1 MSWRVHLAIVDPEKI
16 AEVRNLPKTHYL
28 NEEGYTCDDDGENST
43 TEFYEFVAND
53 FGCKE
58 DYCIGSIAFEI
69 DKLGVPFYKNSET
82 QELFEHY
89 HPRVIDHNA
98 FKLIIDGMRREAYEL
113 YKEVED
119 AGYDQCKAIIHRRRQ
134 LWDAEYMTP
143 YNLRE
148 SSKEI
153 VNAYN
158 IDYQI
163 WDVVRMYKTINW
175 EKDVVILF
183 GW

>member
-1 MSWRVHLAIVDPEKI
+1 MSWRMHLAVVDSQKI
-16 AEVRNLPKTHYL
+16 TNVRNLPKEHYL
-28 NEEGYTCDDDGENST
+28 NEAGFTCDDDGENST

-58 DYCIGSIAFEI
+58 DYCVGSLPI
-69 DKLGVPFYKNSET
+69 DIDHIGVPFYNDPET

-89 HPRVIDHNA
+89 HPRVIDANA
-98 FKLIIDGMRREAYEL
+98 FKLIIEEMRREAYNL
-113 YKEVED
+113 YAEAED
-119 AGYDQCKAIIHRRRQ
+119 GGPDQWRAIIHRRKQ
-134 LWDAEYMTP
+134 VWEAEYVTP
-143 YNLRE
+143 YNLSD

-153 VNAYN
+153 VNAFS

-175 EKDVVILF
+175 ETDTVIF
-183 GW
+183 YGW